1 MNIEVKFGEIS
12 INGTKYFDDVII
24 RSNLVV
30 EKRPKER
37 SSSLR
42 SKYGHTP
49 LTWEELKDIIE
60 SEKPEYLVIGTGFLG
75 VMPVLS
81 VVEQAEALGVK
92 VITEKTGKAVD
103 EFVKLINEGRKTV
116 GVFHLTC

>member
-12 INGTKYFDDVII
+12 INNTKYFDDVII
-24 RSNLVV
+24 RSNFAV
-30 EKRPKER
+30 ERRPKER

-49 LTWEELKDIIE
+49 LTWEEIKDIVE

-75 VMPVLS
+75 AMPILG
-81 VVEQAEALGVK
+81 VVEQAEALGIK
-92 VITEKTGKAVD
+92 VITEKTGRAVD
-103 EFVKLINEGRKTV
+103 EFIKLINEGRRTV

>member
-1 MNIEVKFGEIS
+1 MNIEVKFGEIN
-12 INGTKYFDDVII
+12 INGTRYFDDIII
-24 RSNLVV
+24 RSNLAV

-49 LTWEELKDIIE
+49 LTWDEIKEVIEED
-60 SEKPEYLVIGTGFLG
+60 KPEFLVIGTGFLG
-75 VMPVLS
+75 AMPILGVT
-81 VVEQAEALGVK
+81 EQAETMGVK
-92 VITEKTGKAVD
+92 VLVEKTGVAVD
-103 EFVKLINEGRKTV
+103 EFIKLINERRKVV